1 MVIFVYSPLVFILKQ
16 FDIKNLES
24 TRISDPKRQKS
35 PFTYEGVN
43 IRFFG

>member
-24 TRISDPKRQKS
+24 ENFRSKAAEIPV
-35 PFTYEGVN
+35 YL
-43 IRFFG
+43 